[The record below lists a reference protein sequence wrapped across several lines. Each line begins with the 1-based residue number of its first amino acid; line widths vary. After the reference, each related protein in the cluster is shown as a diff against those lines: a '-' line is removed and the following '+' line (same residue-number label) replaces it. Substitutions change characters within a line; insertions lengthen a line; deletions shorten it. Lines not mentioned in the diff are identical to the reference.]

1 MKSNHLQRIRGGI
14 TVLNDKYGDL
24 LDKVIYKPNNNTAA
38 MDAINGFN
46 DDMNKRKQ
54 AEIDKRNR
62 MESDRVQK
70 NIEEQVR
77 ISQQNDFIN
86 SMLDRCKQREEAED
100 KQRQAARKEREMKE
114 QNRKAA
120 ENLRRY
126 DEHVAKNKERMKIE
140 QAKAEMDVL
149 RKW

>member
-1 MKSNHLQRIRGGI
+1 M
-14 TVLNDKYGDL
+14 LNDKYGDL
-24 LDKVIYKPNNNTAA
+24 LDKVIYKPDNTTAA

-46 DDMNKRKQ
+46 DDVNKRKQ

-77 ISQQNDFIN
+77 ISKQIDFIN
-86 SMLDRCKQREEAED
+86 SMLDRSRQREEAVVR
-100 KQRQAARKEREMKE
+100 QRQAERKEREMKE

-120 ENLRRY
+120 ENLRKY
-126 DEHVAKNKERMKIE
+126 DERVAKNEERRKLE
-140 QAKAEMDVL
+140 QSKAEMDAL
-149 RKW
+149 KKL

>member
-1 MKSNHLQRIRGGI
+1 M
-14 TVLNDKYGDL
+14 LNDKYGDL
-24 LDKVIYKPNNNTAA
+24 LDKVIYKTDNTTAA

-46 DDMNKRKQ
+46 DDMNKRKR
-54 AEIDKRNR
+54 AEVDKRNL
-62 MESDRVQK
+62 MESDRVQR

-100 KQRQAARKEREMKE
+100 RQRQAVRKEREMKE
-114 QNRKAA
+114 QNRKTA

-126 DEHVAKNKERMKIE
+126 DCLVAKNEECRKVE
-140 QAKAEMDVL
+140 QSKAEMDAL
-149 RKW
+149 KKW

>member
-1 MKSNHLQRIRGGI
+1 M
-14 TVLNDKYGDL
+14 LNDKYGDL
-24 LDKVIYKPNNNTAA
+24 LDKVIYKPDNTTVA

-62 MESDRVQK
+62 MESNRVQK
-70 NIEEQVR
+70 NIEEQEKLAK
-77 ISQQNDFIN
+77 QNDFIN
-86 SMLDRCKQREEAED
+86 SMLDRSRQKEEAKD
-100 KQRQAARKEREMKE
+100 RQRQAERKEREMKE

-120 ENLRRY
+120 ENLRRF
-126 DEHVAKNKERMKIE
+126 DELVAKNKERMKLE
-140 QAKAEMDVL
+140 QSKAEMDAL

>member
-1 MKSNHLQRIRGGI
+1 M
-14 TVLNDKYGDL
+14 LNDKYGDL
-24 LDKVIYKPNNNTAA
+24 LDKVIYKPDNTTAA

-62 MESDRVQK
+62 MESDRVQR

-77 ISQQNDFIN
+77 ISQQKDFIN
-86 SMLDRCKQREEAED
+86 SMLDRSRQREEAVD
-100 KQRQAARKEREMKE
+100 RQRQAERKEREMKE

-126 DEHVAKNKERMKIE
+126 DERVAKNEKRRKSE
-140 QAKAEMDVL
+140 QSKAEMDAL

>member
-1 MKSNHLQRIRGGI
+1 M
-14 TVLNDKYGDL
+14 LNDKYGDL
-24 LDKVIYKPNNNTAA
+24 LDKVIYKPDNTTTA

-46 DDMNKRKQ
+46 DGMNKLKQ
-54 AEIDKRNR
+54 DEIDKRNR
-62 MESDRVQK
+62 MKSDRVQK

-77 ISQQNDFIN
+77 ISKQNDFIN
-86 SMLDRCKQREEAED
+86 FMLDRSRQREEAVVR
-100 KQRQAARKEREMKE
+100 QRQAERKEREMKE

-126 DEHVAKNKERMKIE
+126 DGIVAKNRERMKIG
-140 QAKAEMDVL
+140 QAKAEMDAL

>member
-1 MKSNHLQRIRGGI
+1 M
-14 TVLNDKYGDL
+14 LNDKYGDL
-24 LDKVIYKPNNNTAA
+24 LDKVIYKPDNTTAA

-62 MESDRVQK
+62 MESDRVQR

-77 ISQQNDFIN
+77 ISKQNDFIN
-86 SMLDRCKQREEAED
+86 SMLDRCKQREVAED
-100 KQRQAARKEREMKE
+100 RQRQAERKEREMKE
-114 QNRKAA
+114 QSRRVA
-120 ENLRRY
+120 ENLRRC
-126 DEHVAKNKERMKIE
+126 DDLVAKNKERRKIE
-140 QAKAEMDVL
+140 QAKAEMDAL

>member
-1 MKSNHLQRIRGGI
+1 M
-14 TVLNDKYGDL
+14 LNDKYGDL
-24 LDKVIYKPNNNTAA
+24 LDRVIYKLDNTTAA

-46 DDMNKRKQ
+46 DGMNKRKQ
-54 AEIDKRNR
+54 AEVDKHNR

-86 SMLDRCKQREEAED
+86 SMLDRCRQKEDAED
-100 KQRQAARKEREMKE
+100 RQRQAERKEREMKE

-126 DEHVAKNKERMKIE
+126 DERVAKNKERMKIE
-140 QAKAEMDVL
+140 QAKAEMDAL

>member
-1 MKSNHLQRIRGGI
+1 M
-14 TVLNDKYGDL
+14 LNDKYGDL
-24 LDKVIYKPNNNTAA
+24 LDKVIYKPDDTTAA

-46 DDMNKRKQ
+46 DAMNKRKQ

-62 MESDRVQK
+62 MESNRVQK

-77 ISQQNDFIN
+77 ISKQNDFIN
-86 SMLDRCKQREEAED
+86 SMLDRCKQREAAED
-100 KQRQAARKEREMKE
+100 RQRQTARKEREMKE

-126 DEHVAKNKERMKIE
+126 DERVAKNEERRKLE
-140 QAKAEMDVL
+140 QSKAEMDAL

>member
-1 MKSNHLQRIRGGI
+1 M
-14 TVLNDKYGDL
+14 LNDKYGDL
-24 LDKVIYKPNNNTAA
+24 LDKVIYKPDNTTVA

-46 DDMNKRKQ
+46 DDMDKRKQ

-70 NIEEQVR
+70 NIEKQVR
-77 ISQQNDFIN
+77 VAQQNDFIN
-86 SMLDRCKQREEAED
+86 SMLDRSRQREEAVD
-100 KQRQAARKEREMKE
+100 RQRQAERKEREMKE

-126 DEHVAKNKERMKIE
+126 DERVAKNEERRKLE
-140 QAKAEMDVL
+140 QSKAEMDAL

>member
-1 MKSNHLQRIRGGI
+1 M
-14 TVLNDKYGDL
+14 LNDKYGDL
-24 LDKVIYKPNNNTAA
+24 LDKVIYKPDNTTAA

-54 AEIDKRNR
+54 AETDKRNR
-62 MESDRVQK
+62 MESGRVQR
-70 NIEEQVR
+70 NIEEQMRV
-77 ISQQNDFIN
+77 SQQNDFIN
-86 SMLDRCKQREEAED
+86 SMIDRCRQREEAVVR
-100 KQRQAARKEREMKE
+100 QRQAERKEREMKE

-126 DEHVAKNKERMKIE
+126 DERVAKNEERRKLE
-140 QAKAEMDVL
+140 QSKAEMDAL

>member
-1 MKSNHLQRIRGGI
+1 M
-14 TVLNDKYGDL
+14 LNDKYGDL
-24 LDKVIYKPNNNTAA
+24 LDKVIYKPDNTTAA

-62 MESDRVQK
+62 MESDRVQR

-77 ISQQNDFIN
+77 VSQQNDFIN
-86 SMLDRCKQREEAED
+86 SMLDRSRQREEAED
-100 KQRQAARKEREMKE
+100 RRRQAERKEREMKE

-120 ENLRRY
+120 ENLRKY
-126 DEHVAKNKERMKIE
+126 DERVAKNEERRKLE
-140 QAKAEMDVL
+140 QSKAEMDAL
-149 RKW
+149 KKW

>member
-1 MKSNHLQRIRGGI
+1 MS
-14 TVLNDKYGDL
+14 NDKYGDL
-24 LDKVIYKPNNNTAA
+24 LDKVIYKPDNTTAA

-46 DDMNKRKQ
+46 DDMNRRKQ

-62 MESDRVQK
+62 MESDRVQR

-77 ISQQNDFIN
+77 ISQQNDFVN
-86 SMLDRCKQREEAED
+86 SMLDRCRQREEVGD
-100 KQRQAARKEREMKE
+100 RQRQAEKREREMKE

-126 DEHVAKNKERMKIE
+126 DDLVAKNKERRKLE
-140 QAKAEMDVL
+140 RSKAEMDAL

>member
-1 MKSNHLQRIRGGI
+1 M
-14 TVLNDKYGDL
+14 LNDKYGDL
-24 LDKVIYKPNNNTAA
+24 LDKVIYKPDNTTAA

-77 ISQQNDFIN
+77 VAQQNDFIN
-86 SMLDRCKQREEAED
+86 SMLDRSRQREEAVD
-100 KQRQAARKEREMKE
+100 RQRTAERKEREMKE

-126 DEHVAKNKERMKIE
+126 DDLVAKNEKRRKLERSKT
-140 QAKAEMDVL
+140 EMDAL

>member
-1 MKSNHLQRIRGGI
+1 
-14 TVLNDKYGDL
+14 
-24 LDKVIYKPNNNTAA
+24 

-62 MESDRVQK
+62 MESDRVQR

-86 SMLDRCKQREEAED
+86 SMLDRCRQREEAVD
-100 KQRQAARKEREMKE
+100 KQR
-114 QNRKAA
+114 
-120 ENLRRY
+120 
-126 DEHVAKNKERMKIE
+126 
-140 QAKAEMDVL
+140 
-149 RKW
+149 

>member
-1 MKSNHLQRIRGGI
+1 M
-14 TVLNDKYGDL
+14 LNDKYGDL

-46 DDMNKRKQ
+46 DGMNKLKQ
-54 AEIDKRNR
+54 DEIDKRNR

-77 ISQQNDFIN
+77 ISKQNDFIN
-86 SMLDRCKQREEAED
+86 SMLDRSRQREEAVARQ
-100 KQRQAARKEREMKE
+100 KQAERKEREMKE

-126 DEHVAKNKERMKIE
+126 DDLVAKNEERRKLE
-140 QAKAEMDVL
+140 QSKAEMDAL

>member
-1 MKSNHLQRIRGGI
+1 M
-14 TVLNDKYGDL
+14 LNDKYGDL
-24 LDKVIYKPNNNTAA
+24 LDKVIYKSDNTTAA

-54 AEIDKRNR
+54 VEIDKRNR
-62 MESDRVQK
+62 MESDRVQR

-77 ISQQNDFIN
+77 VSQQNDFIN
-86 SMLDRCKQREEAED
+86 SMLDRSRQREEAED
-100 KQRQAARKEREMKE
+100 RRRQAERKEREMKE
-114 QNRKAA
+114 QNRKAT

-126 DEHVAKNKERMKIE
+126 DECVAKNEERRKLE
-140 QAKAEMDVL
+140 QSKAEMDAL

>member
-1 MKSNHLQRIRGGI
+1 M
-14 TVLNDKYGDL
+14 LNDKYGDL
-24 LDKVIYKPNNNTAA
+24 LDKVIYKPDNTTAA

-70 NIEEQVR
+70 NIDEQVR

-86 SMLDRCKQREEAED
+86 SMLDRSRQREEAED
-100 KQRQAARKEREMKE
+100 RQRQAERKEREMKE

-126 DEHVAKNKERMKIE
+126 DERVAKNKERRKFE
-140 QAKAEMDVL
+140 QSKAEMDAL

>member
-1 MKSNHLQRIRGGI
+1 M
-14 TVLNDKYGDL
+14 LNDKYGDL
-24 LDKVIYKPNNNTAA
+24 LDKVIYKPDNTTAA

-62 MESDRVQK
+62 MESNRVQR

-86 SMLDRCKQREEAED
+86 SMLDRSRQREEAVD
-100 KQRQAARKEREMKE
+100 RQRQVERKEREMKE

-126 DEHVAKNKERMKIE
+126 DDLVAKNKERRRVEKS
-140 QAKAEMDVL
+140 KAEMDAL

>member
-1 MKSNHLQRIRGGI
+1 M
-14 TVLNDKYGDL
+14 LNDKYGDL
-24 LDKVIYKPNNNTAA
+24 LDKVIYKPDNTTAA

-62 MESDRVQK
+62 MESDRVQR

-77 ISQQNDFIN
+77 VSQQNDFIN
-86 SMLDRCKQREEAED
+86 SMLDRSRQREEAVD
-100 KQRQAARKEREMKE
+100 RQRQSERKEREMKE
-114 QNRKAA
+114 QNRKVA

-126 DEHVAKNKERMKIE
+126 DDLVAKNEERRKIE
-140 QAKAEMDVL
+140 QVRAEINVL
-149 RKW
+149 KKW